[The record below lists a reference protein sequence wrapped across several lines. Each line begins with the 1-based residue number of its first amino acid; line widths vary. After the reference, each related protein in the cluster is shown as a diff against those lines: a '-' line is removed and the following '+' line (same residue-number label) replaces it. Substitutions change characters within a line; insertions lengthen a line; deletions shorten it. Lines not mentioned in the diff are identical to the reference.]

1 MSNNK
6 TNYLPWIILGGILLV
21 VLSVVAVAAGSYIS
35 ARNYGNAVEAQ
46 LDSILKNNQNI
57 YANGTQKVL
66 EVVQVPTMYK
76 DDLKELVTADIQG
89 RYGADGSKATMQWIK
104 ERNLTLDVSMYTTIQ
119 QVVQGFRDDFAQNQK
134 VMIDVKRSY
143 ATQLGTFW
151 RGFWLNLAGYPKLDL
166 KQFDPIIT
174 QRTEDV
180 YKKGKEDGPLKLR

>member
-1 MSNNK
+1 MSSNK

-21 VLSVVAVAAGSYIS
+21 ILSVVAVAAGSYIS

-143 ATQLGTFW
+143 VTQLGTFW